1 MRSSNLWFLMMAIFD
16 EANVNPPRPA
26 SGRKYEKTMPWLHDE
41 TQFACDYC
49 GDLVM
54 LEKAKLRDDIRGPD
68 KAFAQMLCSKRSAR
82 SCAYST
88 SGFAPFISLK
98 S

>member
-1 MRSSNLWFLMMAIFD
+1 MVIAAPEMAHMRSTSSGRPLPSGMRSSNLWFLMMAIFD

-68 KAFAQMLCSKRSAR
+68 KAFAQML
-82 SCAYST
+82 
-88 SGFAPFISLK
+88 
-98 S
+98 